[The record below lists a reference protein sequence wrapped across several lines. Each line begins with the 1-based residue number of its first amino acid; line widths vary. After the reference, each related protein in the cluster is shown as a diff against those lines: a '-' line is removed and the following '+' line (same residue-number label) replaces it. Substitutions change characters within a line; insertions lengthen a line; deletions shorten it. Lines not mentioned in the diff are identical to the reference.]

1 MSGMELG
8 PLIFKSLVG
17 GFASKIAGDI
27 FSDDEPA
34 PQQAPAAAAAP
45 AAAPAVEAPAV
56 MPIPDDKA
64 TAAARKRSIAK
75 SMARRG
81 RQSTILTDPVTGGDA
96 GDALGG

>member
-8 PLIFKSLVG
+8 PLILKTVG
-17 GFASKIAGDI
+17 GAFASKIAGDL
-27 FSDDEPA
+27 FSDD
-34 PQQAPAAAAAP
+34 
-45 AAAPAVEAPAV
+45 APAVTPASAVAPTVEAPPV

-64 TAAARKRSIAK
+64 ADAARRRSIAK